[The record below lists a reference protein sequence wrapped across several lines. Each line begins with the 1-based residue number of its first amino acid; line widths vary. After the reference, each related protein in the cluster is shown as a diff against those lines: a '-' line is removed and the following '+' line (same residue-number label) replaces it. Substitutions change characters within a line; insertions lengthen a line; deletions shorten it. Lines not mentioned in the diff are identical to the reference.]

1 MSCRPRWSWAVV
13 EGATLLVRCL
23 LLGTLVACEWLLLP
37 SDALAGSRCE
47 RAVADLTSRG
57 IEEYKKGAYEQS
69 VALFEQA
76 RQRCP
81 DHEIL
86 LYYLAKAYDKL
97 GRTAEAIA
105 QYEQYA
111 VRAQSIAGQAD
122 FLAQASARI
131 AELRRASKGD
141 IFVTCTPPV
150 LPAARV
156 TIDGRSA
163 GGCPASVS
171 GLQPGTHL
179 VRVEAEGYR
188 LWERTTEL
196 QAGAKARVKA
206 ELKLASGYL
215 AVSTL
220 PAGAQVLLDG
230 QPAGVAPLTRLP
242 ASAGSHRLV
251 LRLDG
256 YRETEQKVE
265 VPPDE
270 TMKVEAVLLP
280 TVAPAVLSTDA
291 EAPSEERHSRI
302 VKGSVATGIGL
313 LTAAGALVSYL
324 LYSGFAEDWGS
335 AQTRYDQDAFDE
347 ASTKGQV
354 AWGAFYGLGAISA
367 GALGYSAYLW
377 ISLPPAT
384 VPGAPSDAAG
394 GPRAPGAVAGY
405 TRTW

>member
-1 MSCRPRWSWAVV
+1 MR
-13 EGATLLVRCL
+13 LVRCL
-23 LLGTLVACEWLLLP
+23 LLGTLVVCEWLLLP
-37 SDALAGSRCE
+37 SVALAGSQCE

-69 VALFEQA
+69 VALFEEA

-105 QYEQYA
+105 QYKQYA
-111 VRAQSIAGQAD
+111 VRAKSIAGQVD
-122 FLAQASARI
+122 FLAQASARL
-131 AELRRASKGD
+131 AELQQASKGD
-141 IFVTCTPPV
+141 I
-150 LPAARV
+150 
-156 TIDGRSA
+156 
-163 GGCPASVS
+163 
-171 GLQPGTHL
+171 
-179 VRVEAEGYR
+179 
-188 LWERTTEL
+188 
-196 QAGAKARVKA
+196 
-206 ELKLASGYL
+206 SGYL

-220 PAGAQVLLDG
+220 PPGAQVLLDG

-265 VPPDE
+265 VRPDE

-280 TVAPAVLSTDA
+280 TTAPAVLSTDA
-291 EAPSEERHSRI
+291 DAPGEERHSRI

-313 LTAAGALVSYL
+313 LAAAGALVSYL
-324 LYSGFAEDWGS
+324 LYSGYAEDWGS
-335 AQTRYDQDAFDE
+335 AQTHYDQDAFDE

-354 AWGAFYGLGAISA
+354 AWGAFYGLGALSA

-384 VPGAPSDAAG
+384 VPGVPSDAAG
-394 GPRAPGAVAGY
+394 GPRTPGAVAGY